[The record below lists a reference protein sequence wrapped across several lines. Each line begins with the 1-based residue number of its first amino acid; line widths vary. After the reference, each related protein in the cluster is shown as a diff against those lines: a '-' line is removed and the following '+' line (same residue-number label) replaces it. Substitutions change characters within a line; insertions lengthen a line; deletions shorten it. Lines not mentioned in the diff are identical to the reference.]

1 MLKAT
6 LPVLKVEKKGAAM
19 QYSQEPYIADIAN
32 HTEGKYGYKWPIPIW
47 SKTPNG
53 IWYFIQRTSQFFK
66 V

>member
-53 IWYFIQRTSQFFK
+53 I
-66 V
+66 